1 MYSLTPEINM
11 MTDAH
16 DECDA
21 LIDYLNGLQPLRK
34 EIIDRAKN
42 ETFKISVRKNEVL
55 PNLNSINGDCLC
67 FIVKGLV
74 RAFILDEE
82 KDITAWLIDENH
94 LIGRIRNP
102 GAFGPTYQE
111 QYQAL
116 EDSELLIFPYRFIDD
131 LYAKFPETNI
141 LARKLLA
148 IHYHMSQERSIL
160 SLIPSAEL
168 RYKQFKI
175 RYPAIKSRV
184 PLKFLA
190 SYLGMRIETLSRV
203 RKKKNCKKGVSACL
217 E

>member
-1 MYSLTPEINM
+1 MYSLKPGVNI
-11 MTDAH
+11 MTAVH
-16 DECDA
+16 NECNA
-21 LIDYLNGLQPLRK
+21 LIEYLNGLQPLRK

-42 ETFKISVRKNEVL
+42 ETFKISLRKNEVL
-55 PNLNSINGDCLC
+55 SDLCGINGDCLC

-94 LIGRIRNP
+94 LVGRIRNP
-102 GAFGPTYQE
+102 GTLVLTYQE

-131 LYAKFPETNI
+131 MYEKFPETNI

-148 IHYHMSQERSIL
+148 IHYHMSQARSIL
-160 SLIPSAEL
+160 SLIPSAEI

-175 RYPAIKSRV
+175 RYPTIKSRV

-190 SYLGMRIETLSRV
+190 SYLGMRIETLSRI
-203 RKKKNCKKGVSACL
+203 RKKEKLQEKC
-217 E
+217 